1 MIPDDGI
8 GKPRRLTAWQA
19 AKAVF
24 WGFFGVRRGKDY
36 ESDAANLTAGQVI
49 AAGLIAALLFVI
61 LLVVLVSAIVP

>member
-19 AKAVF
+19 TKAVF

-36 ESDAANLTAGQVI
+36 ESDATNLTPGQVI
-49 AAGLIAALLFVI
+49 VAGLIGAFLFVM
-61 LLVVLVSAIVP
+61 LLVILVSVIVP